1 MQDNPATLKKGR
13 RLGIPYSIR
22 SLIPRMKGLILFE
35 YYPIL
40 NPTWFALIEKV
51 MLKQKFFAGNKEKTE
66 NALCN

>member
-1 MQDNPATLKKGR
+1 
-13 RLGIPYSIR
+13 
-22 SLIPRMKGLILFE
+22 MKGLILFE